1 MKTIQFFS
9 LIEELCPNGVDFEEI
24 NKVFTIVRPPRKLT
38 RDKYKETGKYAIVDQ
53 GQSLVIGYTDE
64 EEALVPEQD
73 YVVFGDHTRYVKYVD
88 FPFVQ
93 GADGL
98 VILRSKSKAYCLKYL
113 FYAFSNLQI
122 PSRGYNRHWTIANK
136 LKIPIPPLPLQEE
149 IVRILDTFTALE
161 NELEK
166 QLEAELA
173 ARTKQYEYYRN
184 YLLVNHN
191 SITTPSL
198 LNEAHEHSLAD
209 VCLPVS
215 NIKWN
220 ENTGKTY
227 RYIDLTSTDRDT
239 KSIHDT
245 VTINS
250 ENAPS
255 RAQQIVKVND
265 VIFGSTRPTLKRFA
279 FITDKFDGEICSTG
293 FCVLRS
299 DPNKVLPKY
308 LYYQISST
316 PFEEHVEKYQRGSAY
331 PAITDKD
338 LKSFKIQVPPLEVQQ
353 QIVAILDRFDTMVN
367 DLKSGLPAEIALRR
381 KQYEYYRDKL
391 LTFHPLS

>member
-161 NELEK
+161 NELE
-166 QLEAELA
+166 AELA
-173 ARTKQYEYYRN
+173 ARTKQYEYYIHK
-184 YLLVNHN
+184 LLFL
-191 SITTPSL
+191 SQ
-198 LNEAHEHSLAD
+198 
-209 VCLPVS
+209 
-215 NIKWN
+215 
-220 ENTGKTY
+220 
-227 RYIDLTSTDRDT
+227 
-239 KSIHDT
+239 KSIEPNVQSIKLGDIMHYSKESILANQLDKT
-245 VTINS
+245 CYVGVDNLLQNKKGKVDS
-250 ENAPS
+250 EYVPKNGRLIKYKKDDILIGNIRPYLKKIWIADNEGGTNGDVLCI
-255 RAQQIVKVND
+255 RVNKD
-265 VIFGSTRPTLKRFA
+265 AKAIAIPA
-279 FITDKFDGEICSTG
+279 
-293 FCVLRS
+293 
-299 DPNKVLPKY
+299 Y
-308 LYYQISST
+308 LYYVLSSEEFFT
-316 PFEEHVEKYQRGSAY
+316 YAIKNSKGAKMPRGDKALTMKFEFPLPS
-331 PAITDKD
+331 
-338 LKSFKIQVPPLEVQQ
+338 LEVQK
-353 QIVAILDRFDTMVN
+353 QIVSILDRFDALVN
-367 DLKSGLPAEIALRR
+367 NLKSGLPAEIALRR

-391 LTFHPLS
+391 LAFHPLN